1 MCGKWSATISRRIG
15 WMARRTVLI
24 ALAVSAAAFAVAAG
38 AFWGLRRPAPDAA
51 ADQEAVALFA
61 MKLPDADG
69 VERPLLAWRGKLRGG
84 NFWATRGAP
93 FVGEKPQLQPVS
105 AGFAPRQFRG
115 LRIRGAHAC

>member
-1 MCGKWSATISRRIG
+1 MCGKRSATISRRTG

-69 VERPLLAWRGKLRGG
+69 VERPLLAWRGKPLVVDL
-84 NFWATRGAP
+84 WATSWPPSLEER
-93 FVGEKPQLQPVS
+93 
-105 AGFAPRQFRG
+105 APRQPRPHQFAPPHR
-115 LRIRGAHAC
+115 